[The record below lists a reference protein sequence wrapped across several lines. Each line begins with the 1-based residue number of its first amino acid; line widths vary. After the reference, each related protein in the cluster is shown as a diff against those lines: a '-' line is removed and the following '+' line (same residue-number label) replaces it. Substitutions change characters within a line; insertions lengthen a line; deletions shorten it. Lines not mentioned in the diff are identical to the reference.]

1 MSMQSLPIKDGTGS
15 IQYIAV
21 ESGSY
26 GFVPIHQVTSS
37 NAYPVFITASSS
49 NPLPVTGTI
58 NVDVQ
63 VSDLITVTSSVANPV
78 WVTGTLAVNTASYV
92 TSSINNEYLYVTSS
106 AANPVYASITNTLTV
121 NTASNEVY
129 VMNLEANAVY
139 VRPMRSQNVTLTSPS
154 SPGWDTSASGSFI
167 LAAENQ
173 SRKSLMIFNPG
184 PNDLYVAMS
193 TSGGA
198 TNGFVIN
205 DITQPPDFY
214 SFILY
219 PSGTF
224 VGDNTNLNVHY
235 GGFFISGS
243 SNSTRVTVII

>member
-1 MSMQSLPIKDGTGS
+1 MAIQSLPIKDGTGS
-15 IQYIAV
+15 VQYIAV
-21 ESGSY
+21 DSGSY
-26 GFVPIHQVTSS
+26 GFIPIHQVTSS
-37 NAYPVFITASSS
+37 TASPLYITASYA
-49 NPLPVTGTI
+49 NPIPVTGTI

-63 VSDLITVTSSVANPV
+63 VSDLITVTSSAANPIL
-78 WVTGTLAVNTASYV
+78 VTGTINVNTAS
-92 TSSINNEYLYVTSS
+92 TE
-106 AANPVYASITNTLTV
+106 ITIV
-121 NTASNEVY
+121 NT
-129 VMNLEANAVY
+129 EANAIFI
-139 VRPMRSQNVTLTSPS
+139 RPMRSQNVTLTSPFNYDWS
-154 SPGWDTSASGSFI
+154 TSASGSFV

-243 SNSTRVTVII
+243 ANSTRVTVIV